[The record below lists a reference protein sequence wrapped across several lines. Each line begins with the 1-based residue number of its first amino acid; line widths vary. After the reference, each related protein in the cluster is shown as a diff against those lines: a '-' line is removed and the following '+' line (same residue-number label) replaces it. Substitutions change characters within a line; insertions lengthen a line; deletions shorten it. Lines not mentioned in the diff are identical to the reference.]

1 MHKQPINTNPIIQ
14 FIQQVSSADLSNQQE
29 VRLTITNAKTLAY
42 SLGIVMARLEGDLE
56 KLVIE
61 SKDDSNQIIE
71 LQIGQG
77 DHW

>member
-1 MHKQPINTNPIIQ
+1 
-14 FIQQVSSADLSNQQE
+14 
-29 VRLTITNAKTLAY
+29 
-42 SLGIVMARLEGDLE
+42 MARLEGDLE